1 MLEGEVFCEDGVA
14 VLGHGDAFLVVY
26 QRAARVHRTRWLF
39 QRFDEYLANRSGTV
53 VAFMIVLPTSDPPDA
68 ATRVENSIGLRRLG
82 GRVRRLTTTPV
93 GDAFRIS
100 IVRTVMRALAV
111 LQGKTGVHFV
121 TETIDEGI
129 RRVLEAASPS
139 TPSKE
144 ELMADVAQ
152 LYHALGVELDRE
164 PSKLTG
170 S

>member
-1 MLEGEVFCEDGVA
+1 MLEGDVVCEDGVA
-14 VLGHGDAFLVVY
+14 ALGRGDAFLIVY
-26 QRAARVHRTRWLF
+26 QRAARVHRTRRLF
-39 QRFDEYLANRSGTV
+39 QWLEEYVANRPGTI
-53 VAFMIVLPTSDPPDA
+53 VAFMIVLPTADPPDA
-68 ATRVENSIGLRRLG
+68 ATRVENSVGLRRLG
-82 GRVRRLTTTPV
+82 TRLRRLTTTPV

-129 RRVLEAASPS
+129 RCVLEAASPS

-144 ELMADVAQ
+144 ALMADVAE
-152 LYHALGVELDRE
+152 LYRALGVELE
-164 PSKLTG
+164 SAPSKLTG